1 CLQKGNVTA
10 SKPQTLEEAIN
21 IAQRLMDQVTK
32 HAPMQVSSDNK
43 RKFDD
48 RRTFNNSSRSNNN
61 YRNTNNRYNNRQPQ
75 NRRQEAGRAYA
86 VTPSENS
93 RRGVVFSGLEYLHH
107 GCKSRIVHRDIKFTN
122 ILLNGSFQE
131 KIADFGSSKVFLTE
145 GGTHISTVVAST
157 PGYLDPERVSLL
169 LQVKLIFTCSRSFS
183 FRKRYYT
190 TNGLTKKSDVYSFRV
205 VILVLITS
213 QLAITRYENENIHII
228 RWVNLMLADGNV
240 KIIVDPRQTGD
251 FDINSAWKL
260 VELAMACVD
269 QIPSKRPTMNEV
281 AMELNDCLCGN

>member
-1 CLQKGNVTA
+1 TEELSTTAPAATTTTATPTIATTIANYKTEGKKLVEPMLLLHQKTVGMSEISLCARDAVSIILDLVLANVIFAT
-10 SKPQTLEEAIN
+10 
-21 IAQRLMDQVTK
+21 
-32 HAPMQVSSDNK
+32 
-43 RKFDD
+43 
-48 RRTFNNSSRSNNN
+48 
-61 YRNTNNRYNNRQPQ
+61 
-75 NRRQEAGRAYA
+75 
-86 VTPSENS
+86 

-213 QLAITRYENENIHII
+213 QPAITRYENENIHII